1 MIFYVC
7 MNGTQI
13 AGNDILNLAKR
24 KAKDL
29 KLKYPKERITVEWSS
44 WYEGKKGKDNY
55 HILDIDQY
63 YTQRYCIV
71 RFNALIQIVIKRLL
85 WKKTKIK

>member
-13 AGNDILNLAKR
+13 VGNDILNLAKR

-44 WYEGKKGKDNY
+44 WHEGKKGKDN
-55 HILDIDQY
+55 HNILDID
-63 YTQRYCIV
+63 
-71 RFNALIQIVIKRLL
+71 
-85 WKKTKIK
+85 